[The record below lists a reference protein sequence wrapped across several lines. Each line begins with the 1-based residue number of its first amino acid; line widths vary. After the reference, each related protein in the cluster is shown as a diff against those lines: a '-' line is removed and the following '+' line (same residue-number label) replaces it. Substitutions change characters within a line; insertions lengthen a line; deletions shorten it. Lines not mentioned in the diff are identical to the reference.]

1 MSNNRVEESK
11 MSGLAKSLTALEKF
25 GKGRYNDQIAKLDE
39 FAEKIHGFANKQ
51 NGGLGDYKK
60 PFLSVAN
67 MPENQ
72 RNIEK
77 PLAQLS
83 DDLFKTKELFDSKP
97 ELFSKS
103 EQAEL
108 KDTFRQI
115 QIEGDRS
122 VAAISHVE
130 AFKGNIG
137 TFLEKNTGF
146 KSPEGKAYDV
156 YNAANTFED
165 KLFKKD
171 GELDFTKDNAL
182 ADFKKEVSRLAG
194 SKHTDIDF
202 QAKKEGRIDDFKKSV
217 KNYAQ
222 DFQKDLKTV
231 EDKFKSGQLK
241 LNPRESA
248 KLEFMFDRLDFNK
261 GNDKLVDRAF
271 GKFSPNVAKPSNA
284 KDVKPVIQGNLNKSI
299 SSPNLSKGLGGR

>member
-1 MSNNRVEESK
+1 MSNNRIEESK
-11 MSGLAKSLTALEKF
+11 MSDLAKSLVALEKF
-25 GKGRYNDQIAKLDE
+25 GQGRYNDKIAKLDE
-39 FAEKIHGFANKQ
+39 FAEKISGFANKA
-51 NGGLGDYKK
+51 NGGRATVKQ
-60 PFLSVAN
+60 PFLNVAK

-108 KDTFRQI
+108 KDTFKQI

-122 VAAISHVE
+122 VFAPIE

-137 TFLEKNTGF
+137 MFMEKSTGL
-146 KSPEGKAYDV
+146 KSPETKTDEILKA
-156 YNAANTFED
+156 AGGFED
-165 KLFKKD
+165 KLSKKG

-202 QAKKEGRIDDFKKSV
+202 QAKKEGRMEDFNKSV
-217 KNYAQ
+217 KDYAQ

-231 EDKFKSGQLK
+231 EDKLKSGQLK

-248 KLEFMFDRLDFNK
+248 KFELMFDRLQVNK
-261 GNDKLVDRAF
+261 EKDVLIDKAF
-271 GKFSPNVAKPSNA
+271 GKFSPNAPKKSNV
-284 KDVKPVIQGNLNKSI
+284 KEVKPVIQGNLNKSI

>member
-1 MSNNRVEESK
+1 MSNNRIEESK

-39 FAEKIHGFANKQ
+39 FAEKIHGFANRQ

-108 KDTFRQI
+108 KDTFKQI

-122 VAAISHVE
+122 VFAPIE

-137 TFLEKNTGF
+137 IFMEKNTGL
-146 KSPEGKAYDV
+146 KSPETKTDEILKA
-156 YNAANTFED
+156 AGGFED
-165 KLFKKD
+165 KLK
-171 GELDFTKDNAL
+171 GRELDFTKDNAL

-202 QAKKEGRIDDFKKSV
+202 QAKKEGRIEDFNKSV
-217 KNYAQ
+217 RNYAQ

-231 EDKFKSGQLK
+231 EDKFRSGQLK

-248 KLEFMFDRLDFNK
+248 KFELMFDKLQVNK
-261 GNDKLVDRAF
+261 DKDVLIDKAF
-271 GKFSPNVAKPSNA
+271 GKGKFSPNVAKPSNI
-284 KDVKPVIQGNLNKSI
+284 KEVKPVIQGNLNKSI

>member
-51 NGGLGDYKK
+51 NGGVGDYKK
-60 PFLSVAN
+60 PFLNVAN

-108 KDTFRQI
+108 KDTFSQI
-115 QIEGDRS
+115 QIEGNRS
-122 VAAISHVE
+122 VFAPVE

-137 TFLEKNTGF
+137 IFMEKNTGL
-146 KSPEGKAYDV
+146 KSPETKTDEILKA
-156 YNAANTFED
+156 AGGFED
-165 KLFKKD
+165 KLK
-171 GELDFTKDNAL
+171 GRELDFTKDNAL

-202 QAKKEGRIDDFKKSV
+202 QAKKEGRMEDFNKSV
-217 KNYAQ
+217 RNYAK
-222 DFQKDLKTV
+222 DFQNDLKTNSEV
-231 EDKFKSGQLK
+231 DNSSSTLERVRSLNLCLTNYK
-241 LNPRESA
+241 LIKTRMC
-248 KLEFMFDRLDFNK
+248 L
-261 GNDKLVDRAF
+261 
-271 GKFSPNVAKPSNA
+271 
-284 KDVKPVIQGNLNKSI
+284 
-299 SSPNLSKGLGGR
+299 

>member
-51 NGGLGDYKK
+51 NGGVGDYKK
-60 PFLSVAN
+60 PFLNVAN

-108 KDTFRQI
+108 KDTFSQI
-115 QIEGDRS
+115 QIEGNRS
-122 VAAISHVE
+122 VFAPVE

-137 TFLEKNTGF
+137 IFMEKNTGL
-146 KSPEGKAYDV
+146 KSPETKTDEILKA
-156 YNAANTFED
+156 AGGFED
-165 KLFKKD
+165 KLSKKG

-202 QAKKEGRIDDFKKSV
+202 QAKKEGRIEDFNKSV
-217 KNYAQ
+217 RNYAQ

-231 EDKFKSGQLK
+231 EDKFRSGQLK

-248 KLEFMFDRLDFNK
+248 KFELMFDKLQVNK
-261 GNDKLVDRAF
+261 DKDVLIDKAF
-271 GKFSPNVAKPSNA
+271 GKGKFSPNVAKPSNV
-284 KDVKPVIQGNLNKSI
+284 KEVKPVIQGNLNKSI

>member
-1 MSNNRVEESK
+1 MSNNRIEESK

-39 FAEKIHGFANKQ
+39 FAEKISGFANKA
-51 NGGLGDYKK
+51 NGGHATVKQ
-60 PFLSVAN
+60 PFLHVAK

-108 KDTFRQI
+108 KDTFKQI

-122 VAAISHVE
+122 VFAPIE

-137 TFLEKNTGF
+137 IFMEKNTGL
-146 KSPEGKAYDV
+146 KSPETKTDEILKA
-156 YNAANTFED
+156 AGGFED
-165 KLFKKD
+165 KLK
-171 GELDFTKDNAL
+171 GRELDFTKDNAL

-202 QAKKEGRIDDFKKSV
+202 QAKKEGRMEDFNKSV
-217 KNYAQ
+217 RNYAK
-222 DFQKDLKTV
+222 DFQNDLKTV
-231 EDKFKSGQLK
+231 EDKFRSGQLK

-248 KLEFMFDRLDFNK
+248 KFELMFNK
-261 GNDKLVDRAF
+261 LQVNKDKDVLIDRAF
-271 GKFSPNVAKPSNA
+271 GKGKFSPNIAKPSNV
-284 KDVKPVIQGNLNKSI
+284 KEVKPVIQGNLNKSI

>member
-39 FAEKIHGFANKQ
+39 FAEKIHGFANRQ

-108 KDTFRQI
+108 KDTFTQI
-115 QIEGDRS
+115 QIEGDKS
-122 VAAISHVE
+122 VFAPME
-130 AFKGNIG
+130 AFRGNIG
-137 TFLEKNTGF
+137 NFLEKNTGF
-146 KSPEGKAYDV
+146 KSPE
-156 YNAANTFED
+156 
-165 KLFKKD
+165 
-171 GELDFTKDNAL
+171 TKTN
-182 ADFKKEVSRLAG
+182 E
-194 SKHTDIDF
+194 I
-202 QAKKEGRIDDFKKSV
+202 
-217 KNYAQ
+217 
-222 DFQKDLKTV
+222 
-231 EDKFKSGQLK
+231 
-241 LNPRESA
+241 
-248 KLEFMFDRLDFNK
+248 
-261 GNDKLVDRAF
+261 
-271 GKFSPNVAKPSNA
+271 
-284 KDVKPVIQGNLNKSI
+284 
-299 SSPNLSKGLGGR
+299 

>member
-51 NGGLGDYKK
+51 NGGVGDYKK
-60 PFLSVAN
+60 PFLNVAN

-108 KDTFRQI
+108 KDTFKQI

-122 VAAISHVE
+122 VFAPIE

-137 TFLEKNTGF
+137 IFMEKNTGL
-146 KSPEGKAYDV
+146 KSPETKTDEILKA
-156 YNAANTFED
+156 AGGFED
-165 KLFKKD
+165 KLK
-171 GELDFTKDNAL
+171 GRELDFTKDNAL

-202 QAKKEGRIDDFKKSV
+202 QAKKEGRMEDFNKSV
-217 KNYAQ
+217 RNYAK
-222 DFQKDLKTV
+222 DFQNDLKTV
-231 EDKFKSGQLK
+231 EDKFRSGQLK

-248 KLEFMFDRLDFNK
+248 KFELMFDKLQVNK
-261 GNDKLVDRAF
+261 DKDVLIDRAF
-271 GKFSPNVAKPSNA
+271 GKGKFSPNIAKPSNV
-284 KDVKPVIQGNLNKSI
+284 KEVKPVIQGNLNKSI

>member
-1 MSNNRVEESK
+1 
-11 MSGLAKSLTALEKF
+11 
-25 GKGRYNDQIAKLDE
+25 
-39 FAEKIHGFANKQ
+39 
-51 NGGLGDYKK
+51 
-60 PFLSVAN
+60 

-108 KDTFRQI
+108 KDTFKQI

-122 VAAISHVE
+122 VFAPIE

-137 TFLEKNTGF
+137 IFMEKNTGF
-146 KSPEGKAYDV
+146 KSPETKTDEILKA
-156 YNAANTFED
+156 AGGFED
-165 KLFKKD
+165 KLK
-171 GELDFTKDNAL
+171 GRELDFTKDNAL

-202 QAKKEGRIDDFKKSV
+202 QAKKEGRMEDFNKSV
-217 KNYAQ
+217 RNYAQ

-231 EDKFKSGQLK
+231 EDKFRSGQLK

-248 KLEFMFDRLDFNK
+248 KFELMFDRLQVNK
-261 GNDKLVDRAF
+261 DKDMLINKAF
-271 GKFSPNVAKPSNA
+271 GKGKFSPNVAKPSNV
-284 KDVKPVIQGNLNKSI
+284 KEVKPVIQGNLNKSI

>member
-39 FAEKIHGFANKQ
+39 FAEKISGFANKA
-51 NGGLGDYKK
+51 NGGRATVKQ
-60 PFLSVAN
+60 PFLNVAK

-108 KDTFRQI
+108 KDTFKQI

-122 VAAISHVE
+122 VFAPIE

-137 TFLEKNTGF
+137 IFMEK
-146 KSPEGKAYDV
+146 
-156 YNAANTFED
+156 
-165 KLFKKD
+165 
-171 GELDFTKDNAL
+171 
-182 ADFKKEVSRLAG
+182 
-194 SKHTDIDF
+194 KHW
-202 QAKKEGRIDDFKKSV
+202 A
-217 KNYAQ
+217 
-222 DFQKDLKTV
+222 
-231 EDKFKSGQLK
+231 
-241 LNPRESA
+241 
-248 KLEFMFDRLDFNK
+248 
-261 GNDKLVDRAF
+261 
-271 GKFSPNVAKPSNA
+271 
-284 KDVKPVIQGNLNKSI
+284 
-299 SSPNLSKGLGGR
+299 

>member
-39 FAEKIHGFANKQ
+39 FAEKISGFANKA
-51 NGGLGDYKK
+51 NGGRATVKQ
-60 PFLSVAN
+60 PFLHVAK

-108 KDTFRQI
+108 KDTFKQI

-122 VAAISHVE
+122 VFAPIE

-137 TFLEKNTGF
+137 MFMEKSTGL
-146 KSPEGKAYDV
+146 KSPETKTDEILKA
-156 YNAANTFED
+156 AGGFED
-165 KLFKKD
+165 KLSKKG

-194 SKHTDIDF
+194 GKHTDIDF
-202 QAKKEGRIDDFKKSV
+202 QAKKEGRMEDFNKSV
-217 KNYAQ
+217 RNYAK
-222 DFQKDLKTV
+222 DFQNDLKTV
-231 EDKFKSGQLK
+231 EDKFRSGQLK

-248 KLEFMFDRLDFNK
+248 KFELMFDKLQVNK
-261 GNDKLVDRAF
+261 DKDVLIDKAF
-271 GKFSPNVAKPSNA
+271 GKGKFSPNVAKPSNV
-284 KDVKPVIQGNLNKSI
+284 KEVKPVIQGNLNKSI
-299 SSPNLSKGLGGR
+299 SSPNLSKGFGGR

>member
-1 MSNNRVEESK
+1 MSNNRIEESK

-39 FAEKIHGFANKQ
+39 FAEKISGFANKANEGRATVKQ
-51 NGGLGDYKK
+51 
-60 PFLSVAN
+60 PFLHVAK

-108 KDTFRQI
+108 KDTFKQI

-122 VAAISHVE
+122 VFAPIE

-137 TFLEKNTGF
+137 IFMEKNTGL
-146 KSPEGKAYDV
+146 KSPETKTDEILKA
-156 YNAANTFED
+156 AGGFED
-165 KLFKKD
+165 KLK
-171 GELDFTKDNAL
+171 GRELDFTKDNAL

-202 QAKKEGRIDDFKKSV
+202 QAKKEGRMEDFNKSV
-217 KNYAQ
+217 RNYAQ

-231 EDKFKSGQLK
+231 EDKFRSGQLK

-248 KLEFMFDRLDFNK
+248 KFELMFDRLQVNK
-261 GNDKLVDRAF
+261 DKDMLINKAF
-271 GKFSPNVAKPSNA
+271 GKGKFSPNVAKPSNV
-284 KDVKPVIQGNLNKSI
+284 KEVKPVIQGNLNKSI

>member
-39 FAEKIHGFANKQ
+39 FAEKIHGFANRQ

-67 MPENQ
+67 LPENQ

-83 DDLFKTKELFDSKP
+83 DDLFKTKELFDTKP

-108 KDTFRQI
+108 KDTFSQI

-122 VAAISHVE
+122 VFAPVE

-137 TFLEKNTGF
+137 IFMEKNTGL
-146 KSPEGKAYDV
+146 KSPETKTDEILKA
-156 YNAANTFED
+156 AGGFED
-165 KLFKKD
+165 KLAK
-171 GELDFTKDNAL
+171 GEDFTKDNAL

-202 QAKKEGRIDDFKKSV
+202 QAKKEGRIEDFNKSV
-217 KNYAQ
+217 RNYAK
-222 DFQKDLKTV
+222 DFQNDLKTV
-231 EDKFKSGQLK
+231 EDKFRSGQLK

-248 KLEFMFDRLDFNK
+248 KFELMFDKLQVNK
-261 GNDKLVDRAF
+261 DKDVLIDRAF
-271 GKFSPNVAKPSNA
+271 GKDKFSPNIAKPSNV
-284 KDVKPVIQGNLNKSI
+284 KEVKPVIQGNLNKSI

>member
-39 FAEKIHGFANKQ
+39 FAEKIHGFANRQ

-108 KDTFRQI
+108 KDTFTQI
-115 QIEGDRS
+115 QIEGDKS
-122 VAAISHVE
+122 VFAPME
-130 AFKGNIG
+130 AFRGNIG
-137 TFLEKNTGF
+137 NFLEKNTGF
-146 KSPEGKAYDV
+146 KSPETKTNEILKA
-156 YNAANTFED
+156 AGGFKD
-165 KLFKKD
+165 KLAK
-171 GELDFTKDNAL
+171 GEDFTKDNAL

-202 QAKKEGRIDDFKKSV
+202 QAKKEGRIEDFNKSV
-217 KNYAQ
+217 RNYAK
-222 DFQKDLKTV
+222 DFQNDLKTV
-231 EDKFKSGQLK
+231 EDKFRSGQLK

-248 KLEFMFDRLDFNK
+248 KFELMFDKLQVNK
-261 GNDKLVDRAF
+261 DKDVLIDRAF
-271 GKFSPNVAKPSNA
+271 GKGKFSPNIAKPSNV
-284 KDVKPVIQGNLNKSI
+284 KEVKPVIQGNLNKSI

>member
-51 NGGLGDYKK
+51 NGGVGDYKK
-60 PFLSVAN
+60 PFLNVAN

-108 KDTFRQI
+108 KDTFSQI
-115 QIEGDRS
+115 QIEGNRS
-122 VAAISHVE
+122 VFAPVE

-137 TFLEKNTGF
+137 IFMEKNTGL
-146 KSPEGKAYDV
+146 KSPETKTDEILKA
-156 YNAANTFED
+156 AGGFED
-165 KLFKKD
+165 KLK
-171 GELDFTKDNAL
+171 GRELDFTKDNAL

-202 QAKKEGRIDDFKKSV
+202 QAKKEGRMEDFNKSV
-217 KNYAQ
+217 RNYAQ

-231 EDKFKSGQLK
+231 EDKFRSGQLK

-248 KLEFMFDRLDFNK
+248 KFELMFDKLQVNK
-261 GNDKLVDRAF
+261 DKDVLIDKAF
-271 GKFSPNVAKPSNA
+271 GKGKFSPNVAKPSNV
-284 KDVKPVIQGNLNKSI
+284 KEVKPVIQGNLNKSI